1 MARYRHIFTVLI
13 LLSLLAISGC
23 DGHGRNATL
32 RPHSGHLGGETAT
45 NQVCAYSVGTNG
57 AYGVCAHLSRH
68 DHDFRDKECAAIAA
82 LGATTV
88 RFGVSWRGMQKSP
101 DAPLDFSKLDA
112 IVAEAEAHGLT
123 ILPILYWPPKWAQPI
138 YEHLDEYAA
147 FIEAVV
153 EHYGERFPV
162 IELWNEENI

>member
-1 MARYRHIFTVLI
+1 MRPSFAFTA
-13 LLSLLAISGC
+13 AIA
-23 DGHGRNATL
+23 ATMFSAAAEVAM
-32 RPHSGHLGGETAT
+32 PP
-45 NQVCAYSVGTNG
+45 
-57 AYGVCAHLSRH
+57 YGVCAHLPRH
-68 DHDFRDKECAAIAA
+68 DADFRNAECAAIAA

-88 RFGVSWRGMQKSP
+88 RFGVSWRSMQKSP

-138 YEHLDEYAA
+138 YEHLSEYAA

-153 EHYGERFPV
+153 ERYGERS
-162 IELWNEENI
+162 E